1 MEHLLSNPYELELEA
16 IDISAHAKGNTGIS
30 YYTTF
35 DSKKPGPH
43 VAINAVTHGNE
54 LCGPLALD
62 FLFRHNVQPLIGK
75 LTLGFAN
82 YEAYLSY
89 TPDDPNASRYM
100 DEDFN
105 RVWSTD
111 VLEEERSTIETRRA
125 REIRPLIDTIDYLFD
140 IHTMQHA
147 TPALVLSGAHKKGRE
162 FARGVGIPH
171 YVIADKGHAAGK
183 RLRDYSGFGDPA
195 SPKNALLIECGQHW
209 EKASEDMAIQST
221 LRVLLHLG
229 LIDREFAEAHL
240 PAQKPKPQ
248 VFYEVTDA
256 VTIKSSDFRFCQDF
270 KGMEIIPKQGSII
283 AYDGDEAIT
292 TPYDNCMLIMPNR
305 RLWAG
310 QTAVRLSRSLDA

>member
-1 MEHLLSNPYELELEA
+1 MEHDLSNSYALELEA
-16 IDISAHAKGNTGIS
+16 IDISAHAKGNTGIP

-43 VAINAVTHGNE
+43 VCINAVTHGNE

-89 TPDDPNASRYM
+89 TTDDPNSSRFL

-105 RVWSTD
+105 RVWGLD
-111 VLEEERSTIETRRA
+111 VLDSDRSTIETRRA
-125 REIRPLIDTIDYLFD
+125 REIRPLIDTIDFLFD

-147 TPALVLSGAHKKGRE
+147 TPALVLSGPHAKGRE
-162 FARGVGIPH
+162 FAKSVGIPE

-183 RLRDYSGFGDPA
+183 RLRDYGGFGDPT

-209 EKASEDMAIQST
+209 EKSSQDIAIHST

-229 LIDREFAEAHL
+229 LITRDFATEHL
-240 PAQKPKPQ
+240 PAQEPKPQ
-248 VFYEVTDA
+248 VFYEVTDPI
-256 VTIKSSDFRFCQDF
+256 TIKSENFRFTQDF
-270 KGMEIIPKQGSII
+270 VGMEIIPKQGTII
-283 AYDGDEAIT
+283 AYDDEEEVR
-292 TPYDNCMLIMPNR
+292 TPHDNCMLLMPNR
-305 RLWAG
+305 RLWKG
-310 QTAVRLSRSLDA
+310 QTAVRLCRKL